1 MSDEVQEVLV
11 TSDDR
16 FALAGKGGAQ
26 DDVIVRIPGY
36 LRLQGDRLDLL
47 EAGAKQPHRLIC
59 LSGGDLDPV
68 DQVPSDFL
76 KDGGQGREQALETR
90 REARPRPLHLER
102 LTCHPKEG
110 RRPPVVEGVVR
121 PARFERATYRF
132 VARSEGSSDHHQE
145 EPSATKDEDSGHEDS
160 GK

>member
-1 MSDEVQEVLV
+1 VRRTE
-11 TSDDR
+11 
-16 FALAGKGGAQ
+16 GGAQ

-76 KDGGQGREQALETR
+76 EDGGRRHHFVFTNAVLEQLGADSWCDEGGDQDVRVENEPHETR
-90 REARPRPLHLER
+90 SK
-102 LTCHPKEG
+102 TSSS
-110 RRPPVVEGVVR
+110 VEI
-121 PARFERATYRF
+121 PCA
-132 VARSEGSSDHHQE
+132 
-145 EPSATKDEDSGHEDS
+145 
-160 GK
+160 